1 MTLILK
7 VSKDR
12 LSNVLDP
19 GSQRSGAAP
28 QLMSCADIIFFCNS
42 IHHADFSRRHF
53 LKGLFAGAKDRLIFQ
68 FSLLQDSVFSWLL
81 SISFSFCHMACLLT
95 APLVVSLCVP
105 ARLSPLC
112 PPWPGTAYRTPR
124 RPHSCSAL
132 LTGDHRLKPGRIADT
147 RCLCVW
153 CFAGTPSAQE
163 MLSAFFPPSCSV
175 VGHYNRI
182 QLPSQSIPR
191 WFQPLPAIGSHRQWG
206 YAIISDWLEQRVS
219 SCERAKLFMA
229 EQRSS
234 SFTIGNY
241 HAHSPPSPPFNLWSV
256 CRWVRLGAD

>member
-1 MTLILK
+1 MNDFLKSLIVRVRQVVWHCSSCWVQTLSSSATPSTVLILVCDT
-7 VSKDR
+7 VSK
-12 LSNVLDP
+12 LYW
-19 GSQRSGAAP
+19 GKH
-28 QLMSCADIIFFCNS
+28 CFIF
-42 IHHADFSRRHF
+42 
-53 LKGLFAGAKDRLIFQ
+53 L
-68 FSLLQDSVFSWLL
+68 FSLVQGSRCSCSSSSASPSVTWLPPDT
-81 SISFSFCHMACLLT
+81 IIGCLLCGP
-95 APLVVSLCVP
+95 ASLC
-105 ARLSPLC
+105 PLC
-112 PPWPGTAYRTPR
+112 PLPGTAYRTPH

-132 LTGDHRLKPGRIADT
+132 FTGDHRLKPGRVADT

-175 VGHYNRI
+175 VGHYKRI
-182 QLPSQSIPR
+182 QLPSPSIPR
-191 WFQPLPAIGSHRQWG
+191 WVQPRPAIGSHRQWG
-206 YAIISDWLEQRVS
+206 YAIISDWLEQQVS
-219 SCERAKLFMA
+219 SCEVAKLFMA

>member
-1 MTLILK
+1 MLILK
-7 VSKDR
+7 FLKTGFS
-12 LSNVLDP
+12 S
-19 GSQRSGAAP
+19 SSEEWCGAAAHVVCTHYLLLQQHP
-28 QLMSCADIIFFCNS
+28 SCWFQLVT
-42 IHHADFSRRHF
+42 FSERFIRWC
-53 LKGLFAGAKDRLIFQ
+53 KDCFILQ
-68 FSLLQDSVFSWLL
+68 FSLLQDSVFSCSSPSASPSVTWLPSDSTIGRL
-81 SISFSFCHMACLLT
+81 
-95 APLVVSLCVP
+95 LCVP

-132 LTGDHRLKPGRIADT
+132 FTGDHRLKPGRITDT

-206 YAIISDWLEQRVS
+206 YAIISDWLEQQVS